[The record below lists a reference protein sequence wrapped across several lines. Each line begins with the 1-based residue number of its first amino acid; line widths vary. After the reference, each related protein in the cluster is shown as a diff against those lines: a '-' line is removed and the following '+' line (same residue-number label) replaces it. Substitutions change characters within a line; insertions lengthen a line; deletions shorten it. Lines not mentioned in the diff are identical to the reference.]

1 MSDTS
6 GLTISGLGSGIDYDS
21 WITKLVAVKQAKID
35 DVSSQVST
43 IQKKE
48 SALSTLK
55 TNYSSL
61 LDKIKAFTDSYSS
74 NNVFKKKTA
83 TSSSNAVSVS
93 ATSSATAQNLSVSVT
108 SLATSTVAKSTDTI
122 ASAITG
128 ATKLSDIAE
137 GSIKDGT
144 FSVYKDGTKYSFNID
159 STTTLGDL
167 LTNVTNTTG
176 LAATVSADG
185 KVSIGAGSAS
195 TVVVGS
201 NADTSNISKVL
212 SMVKNA
218 DGSYSSSKSI
228 FSTDTSAA
236 LTSTS
241 FAKGAVTAGKF
252 TIGTAEFTIDG
263 TTTMD
268 DLIININKNKDAGVT
283 ASWDSNAGKLVL
295 TSTDGG
301 AVNIN
306 VEAGTSNFTDIMG
319 LTSGGSLVAGSQE
332 LGTNAVL
339 SINGTTI
346 TSASNTVTSDISG
359 IAGLTLTLND
369 KTTSAANISI
379 TADGDSMKT
388 AVNDLVTAFNTV
400 MTQTDSATGKDGT
413 LRGESVLNMVRNSI
427 RSEAMQSITTTGN
440 YKTFADI
447 GITTGAIG
455 SSTSANTNILVVD
468 TSKLT
473 AALEDD
479 PDSVQKLLIGD
490 DGTSGVLGKLQTTV
504 DNSLNSTNGYFVK
517 RNTSYED
524 QVDKLNDKITKMN
537 SDLKRYQASLETKF
551 SAMDTLISNL
561 QSQAQQMDSLIGT
574 KSSSSSKN

>member
-74 NNVFKKKTA
+74 SNVFKKKTA
-83 TSSSNAVSVS
+83 TSSSDAVSAS
-93 ATSSATAQNLSVSVT
+93 ATSSATAQKLSVSVT

-137 GSIKDGT
+137 GAIKDGT

-185 KVSIGAGSAS
+185 KVSIGAGSTS

-212 SMVKNA
+212 SMVKNV

-295 TSTDGG
+295 TATDGG

-319 LTSGGSLVAGSQE
+319 LTNGGSLVAGSQE

-379 TADGDSMKT
+379 TADSDSMKT

-427 RSEAMQSITTTGN
+427 RSEATQSITTTGN
-440 YKTFADI
+440 YKTLADI

-455 SSTSANTNILVVD
+455 SSTSANTNILIVD

-473 AALEDD
+473 AALEND

-490 DGTSGVLGKLQTTV
+490 DGASGVLGKLQTTV
-504 DNSLNSTNGYFVK
+504 GNSLNETNGYFVK

-524 QVDKLNDKITKMN
+524 QVDKLNDKITRMN
-537 SDLKRYQASLETKF
+537 SDLKRYQASLEAKF

-561 QSQAQQMDSLIGT
+561 QSQAQQMDSLIGNNN
-574 KSSSSSKN
+574 KDSSK